1 MKFEYNTD
9 DYIRKIN
16 SGNSYFNTF
25 LDKNTLAAGVLVL
38 KPGEEDT
45 QLPHESDEMYYI
57 LEGDGFLK
65 IKNKKYKLK
74 KGKAF
79 FVPKDTEH
87 YFFGNKTKLKVL
99 YFFHTLSIHFWCLNG
114 YQLVIKIYMLE
125 IHILFFIFGRKIFL
139 GINSRFHPLCLQ
151 LL

>member
-9 DYIRKIN
+9 DYVRKIN

-25 LDKNTLAAGVLVL
+25 LNKDTLAAGVLIL

-45 QLPHESDEMYYI
+45 QEPHDSDEMYYI

-65 IKNKKYKLK
+65 IKNKNYVVK

-79 FVPKDTEH
+79 FVPRNVEH
-87 YFFGNKTKLKVL
+87 FFFGNKKKLKVI
-99 YFFHTLSIHFWCLNG
+99 YFFGGPDT
-114 YQLVIKIYMLE
+114 
-125 IHILFFIFGRKIFL
+125 
-139 GINSRFHPLCLQ
+139 
-151 LL
+151 

>member
-1 MKFEYNTD
+1 MKYEYDTD
-9 DYIRKIN
+9 SYLKQISN
-16 SGNSYFNTF
+16 SNSYFHTF
-25 LDKNTLAAGVLVL
+25 LDKESLAAGILSL
-38 KPGEEDT
+38 EPGEEDT
-45 QLPHESDEMYYI
+45 QEPHESDEMYYI

-99 YFFHTLSIHFWCLNG
+99 YFFGGPDS
-114 YQLVIKIYMLE
+114 
-125 IHILFFIFGRKIFL
+125 
-139 GINSRFHPLCLQ
+139 
-151 LL
+151 

>member
-45 QLPHESDEMYYI
+45 QLPHESDG
-57 LEGDGFLK
+57 GDDFTQVC
-65 IKNKKYKLK
+65 IPVRRDCTN
-74 KGKAF
+74 
-79 FVPKDTEH
+79 D
-87 YFFGNKTKLKVL
+87 
-99 YFFHTLSIHFWCLNG
+99 SCW
-114 YQLVIKIYMLE
+114 
-125 IHILFFIFGRKIFL
+125 
-139 GINSRFHPLCLQ
+139 S
-151 LL
+151 

>member
-1 MKFEYNTD
+1 MKFEYNID

-16 SGNSYFNTF
+16 SGTSYFNTF
-25 LDKNTLAAGVLVL
+25 LDKDTLAAGVLVL

-65 IKNKKYKLK
+65 IKNKNYKLK

-99 YFFHTLSIHFWCLNG
+99 YFFGGPDS
-114 YQLVIKIYMLE
+114 
-125 IHILFFIFGRKIFL
+125 
-139 GINSRFHPLCLQ
+139 
-151 LL
+151 

>member
-1 MKFEYNTD
+1 MKFEYNTN

-16 SGNSYFNTF
+16 SNTSYFNTF
-25 LDKNTLAAGVLVL
+25 LNKETLAAGILIL

-65 IKNKKYKLK
+65 IKNKDYSIK

-79 FVPKDTEH
+79 FVPKNTEH
-87 YFFGNKTKLKVL
+87 FFFGNKKKLTVL
-99 YFFHTLSIHFWCLNG
+99 YFFGGPDT
-114 YQLVIKIYMLE
+114 
-125 IHILFFIFGRKIFL
+125 
-139 GINSRFHPLCLQ
+139 
-151 LL
+151 